1 MCNENRLKGKL
12 ALITGATSGI
22 GKSCAE
28 KLAEMGVDLILTG
41 SRKKIWCKGIACT
54 A

>member
-22 GKSCAE
+22 GNLVLKSLQE
-28 KLAEMGVDLILTG
+28 WELTLFLLEEEL
-41 SRKKIWCKGIACT
+41 KY
-54 A
+54 